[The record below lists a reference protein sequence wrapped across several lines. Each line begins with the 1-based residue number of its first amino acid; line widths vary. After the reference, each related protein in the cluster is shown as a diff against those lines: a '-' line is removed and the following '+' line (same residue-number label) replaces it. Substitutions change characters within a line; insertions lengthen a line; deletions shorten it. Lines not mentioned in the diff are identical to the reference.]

1 MGIGLVKK
9 TPLKTEDVDAVYM
22 RGKYGDGAISVT
34 YVWVKNF
41 GAPERNTQHEL
52 IYLEGKK

>member
-9 TPLKTEDVDAVYM
+9 IPLKTEEVDAVYM

-41 GAPERNTQHEL
+41 GAPQRGTL
-52 IYLEGKK
+52 MS